1 MSSHP
6 SPTAQL
12 MEVISEMDSEDFTP
26 SEVALIISTVRAK
39 TPKKGTSRS
48 AFDVVATDAPAPLL
62 HQVSDALERQF
73 ERRRSMAGSDNE
85 MIRRAN
91 LDDMKEALVKVKG
104 WEDASVE
111 DVDEAGEQFL
121 AVIVN
126 SGWDIDTDVGAW
138 FDKSYPTEVSPTAC
152 CFSSSGFVSSNTSHH
167 RRACQTLLERR

>member
-1 MSSHP
+1 
-6 SPTAQL
+6 
-12 MEVISEMDSEDFTP
+12 MDSEDFTS
-26 SEVALIISTVRAK
+26 SEVSLIISTVRAK
-39 TPKKGTSRS
+39 TSKKGTSRS
-48 AFDVVATDAPAPLL
+48 AFNPPVVAKDAPAPLL

-85 MIRRAN
+85 MMRRAN
-91 LDDMKEALVKVKG
+91 LDDMKEALVKIKG

-138 FDKSYPTEVSPTAC
+138 FDKSYPTEVSPTSC